1 MIRRGVRRQLILPT
15 LSALTL
21 LLSIFSPIAL
31 NQASAAPA
39 LVTCVNLQT
48 GTERISHTVKCRY
61 AQEAQANWHKI
72 PSDSPIASGA
82 SAKVIVICSNK
93 ESSPVSYQ
101 VIRSKCARHQVTT
114 IYSRSGALSAK
125 SVISQVVAY
134 GYDSSQISLAQNPA
148 TNPDAPIAFYTIT
161 SSKGNTQKVYS
172 WKDLSLDITGLQA
185 QTTYTFTVSATT
197 ADGISPISAVSLP
210 VTTPAYV
217 PPTPTSTTAPLA
229 TPAFTLSSSSE
240 TKTVNN
246 AITGY
251 TITSSGG
258 AIASYAITPAA
269 PAGLTFSTSTGL
281 LSGTPTSSASAT
293 AYTITATNTS
303 GSATRTFTLTVTA
316 VVYTVGQTGPGGGKV
331 FYVATTPFVCGPTRA
346 MTCTYLEAAPS
357 GWNTGAD
364 PYRTWAQSTP
374 ADYQTTAVG
383 SSGSPETATATGIG
397 WGYFNTRAIVRQGNT
412 DIATSAA
419 ALADSY
425 TVTVSSVV
433 YDNWYLPSDGELTAL
448 YDNKAFVD
456 GLFLGFDWYWSSSEA
471 SGGSALMQ
479 MMGSFNAGPDDKS
492 SPRLVRP
499 IRAF

>member
-1 MIRRGVRRQLILPT
+1 MIRRGVRRQLTLPT

-48 GTERISHTVKCRY
+48 GTERISHTGKCRY

-114 IYSRSGALSAK
+114 IFSRSGALSAK
-125 SVISQVVAY
+125 PAISQVVAY

-172 WKDLSLDITGLQA
+172 WKDLSLVITGLQA

-197 ADGISPISAVSLP
+197 ADGTSPISAVSLP

-229 TPAFTLSSSSE
+229 APAFTLSSSSE

-281 LSGTPTSSASAT
+281 L
-293 AYTITATNTS
+293 
-303 GSATRTFTLTVTA
+303 
-316 VVYTVGQTGPGGGKV
+316 
-331 FYVATTPFVCGPTRA
+331 
-346 MTCTYLEAAPS
+346 
-357 GWNTGAD
+357 
-364 PYRTWAQSTP
+364 
-374 ADYQTTAVG
+374 
-383 SSGSPETATATGIG
+383 
-397 WGYFNTRAIVRQGNT
+397 
-412 DIATSAA
+412 
-419 ALADSY
+419 
-425 TVTVSSVV
+425 
-433 YDNWYLPSDGELTAL
+433 
-448 YDNKAFVD
+448 
-456 GLFLGFDWYWSSSEA
+456 
-471 SGGSALMQ
+471 
-479 MMGSFNAGPDDKS
+479 
-492 SPRLVRP
+492 
-499 IRAF
+499 

>member
-1 MIRRGVRRQLILPT
+1 MFRRGVRRQLTLST
-15 LSALTL
+15 LSAMTL
-21 LLSIFSPIAL
+21 LLSIFSPISL

-39 LVTCVNLQT
+39 LITCVNIQT
-48 GTERISHTVKCRY
+48 GTERISYTGKCRY

-72 PSDSPIASGA
+72 PSDSPIASGT

-101 VIRSKCARHQVTT
+101 VIRKKCARHQATT
-114 IYSRSGALSAK
+114 IFSRSGALPSKPA
-125 SVISQVVAY
+125 ISQVVAY
-134 GYDSSQISLAQNPA
+134 GHDNSQISLVQNPA
-148 TNPDAPIAFYTIT
+148 TNPDAPIAFYTVT

-172 WKDLSLDITGLQA
+172 WKDLSLVITGLQA

-197 ADGISPISAVSLP
+197 ADGTSPISAVSLP

-217 PPTPTSTTAPLA
+217 PPTPTTAPLA
-229 TPAFTLSSSSE
+229 APAFTLSSSSE

-258 AIASYAITPAA
+258 AIDSYAISPAA
-269 PAGLTFSTSTGL
+269 PAGLTFSTSTGR

-293 AYTITATNTS
+293 AYTITATNAT
-303 GSATRTFTLTVTA
+303 GSATRIFTLTVTA
-316 VVYTVGQTGPGGGKV
+316 VVYTVGQTGPGGGTV
-331 FYVATTPFVCGPTRA
+331 IYVATTPFVCGPTRA
-346 MTCTYLEAAPS
+346 KTCTYLEVAPN
-357 GWNTGAD
+357 GWNTGSD
-364 PYRTWAQSTP
+364 PQRSWAQSTP
-374 ADYQTTAVG
+374 VDYQTTTVG

-397 WGYFNTRAIVRQGNT
+397 WGYFNTRAIIRQGNT

-419 ALADSY
+419 ALADSH

-433 YDNWYLPSDGELTAL
+433 YDDWYLPSNDELTAI
-448 YDNKAFVD
+448 YDNKAFVG
-456 GLFLGFDWYWSSSEA
+456 GLFLGFDWYWSSSE
-471 SGGSALMQ
+471 SGGGALMQ